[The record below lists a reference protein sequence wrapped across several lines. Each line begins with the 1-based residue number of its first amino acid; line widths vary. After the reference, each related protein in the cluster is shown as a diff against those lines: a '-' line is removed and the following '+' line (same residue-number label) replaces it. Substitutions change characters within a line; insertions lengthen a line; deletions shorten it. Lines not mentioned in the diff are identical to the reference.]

1 MSSILSEDNKDD
13 LLTKFSSTCS
23 QIVVPT
29 LEKIHEN
36 ISELKISSMRI
47 INNRIVLEILGII
60 IYDNMIFDTVDSY
73 KMKKWISFLIKVMK
87 DSFSYNEAVP

>member
-1 MSSILSEDNKDD
+1 MSNILSEDNKED

-36 ISELKISSMRI
+36 IADIKISGMRL
-47 INNRIVLEILGII
+47 INNRIILEILGII

-73 KMKKWISFLIKVMK
+73 KLKKWI
-87 DSFSYNEAVP
+87 